1 MASSGGRNKTAFP
14 HGARRHVMQLALGC
28 KPDEAPPN
36 IRDIAMKQFARAET
50 LIAGPGN
57 ETHEYHAG
65 FLHEWNNLREIYG
78 DNFDK
83 LKKVKAQYDPEN
95 RFNRGV
101 DLVNERVT
109 SNMTV

>member
-1 MASSGGRNKTAFP
+1 MTCSGGRDKTAFP
-14 HGARRHVMQLALGC
+14 HNARRHVMQLALGC
-28 KPDEAPPN
+28 RPDDAPTN
-36 IRDIAMKQFARAET
+36 IHDIAMKQFANAET
-50 LIAGPGN
+50 HIAGPGN

-83 LKKVKAQYDPEN
+83 LKVLKKQYDPKN

-101 DLVNERVT
+101 DLVGERVT
-109 SNMTV
+109 PNMTV